1 MVINHII
8 EDLDTNEHIIEQV
21 KKIIGYCAYKSACHS
36 EYHRYLTYFN
46 KALNFLTYCVL
57 LINISVVFSM
67 NNLVSPYVATI
78 IIATVN
84 LINGFIEIISNT
96 MELNNKITKHNISAV
111 GYKNLQW
118 FILDWAMSDIYTNNN
133 CIGELSNEKI
143 LKSLVELSIK
153 FINNLKSES
162 LDVPEFIREQNKHK
176 KQNISIQKYVDS
188 TESPSDVKDVKL
200 SDSPSDIKQT
210 ELNTIK
216 VTVVENTDMN
226 V

>member
-78 IIATVN
+78 IIATVI
-84 LINGFIEIISNT
+84 LFTSIPITFHPAEVAAIANGKPTYPCPIIAT
-96 MELNNKITKHNISAV
+96 VLELT
-111 GYKNLQW
+111 
-118 FILDWAMSDIYTNNN
+118 AMTQA
-133 CIGELSNEKI
+133 L
-143 LKSLVELSIK
+143 
-153 FINNLKSES
+153 
-162 LDVPEFIREQNKHK
+162 
-176 KQNISIQKYVDS
+176 
-188 TESPSDVKDVKL
+188 
-200 SDSPSDIKQT
+200 
-210 ELNTIK
+210 LNHF
-216 VTVVENTDMN
+216 
-226 V
+226 

>member
-8 EDLDTNEHIIEQV
+8 EDLDTNENIIEQV

-36 EYHRYLTYFN
+36 EYHKYLTYFN
-46 KALNFLTYCVL
+46 KALNFLTYSVL
-57 LINISVVFSM
+57 LINICVVFSM
-67 NNLVSPYVATI
+67 NNLISPYYATI

-84 LINGFIEIISNT
+84 LIQGFIEIISNT
-96 MELNNKITKHNISAV
+96 VELNNKITKHNISAT

-133 CIGELSNEKI
+133 NIGELRNEKI
-143 LKSLVELSIK
+143 LRSLVELSIK

-162 LDVPEFIREQNKHK
+162 LDVPEFIREKNKYK
-176 KQNISIQKYVDS
+176 KHNTSIQKYVDS
-188 TESPSDVKDVKL
+188 SESPSDQ
-200 SDSPSDIKQT
+200 KQS

-216 VTVVENTDMN
+216 VTVVEKTDMN

>member
-8 EDLDTNEHIIEQV
+8 EDLDTNENIIEQV

-36 EYHRYLTYFN
+36 EYHKYLTYFN
-46 KALNFLTYCVL
+46 KALSFFTYSVL
-57 LINISVVFSM
+57 LINICVVFSM
-67 NNLVSPYVATI
+67 NNLISTYSATI

-84 LINGFIEIISNT
+84 LIQGFIEIISNT
-96 MELNNKITKHNISAV
+96 MELNNKITKHNISAA

-133 CIGELSNEKI
+133 NIGELRNEKI
-143 LKSLVELSIK
+143 LRSLVELSIK
-153 FINNLKSES
+153 FINNLKSDS
-162 LDVPEFIREQNKHK
+162 LDVPEFIREENKHK
-176 KQNISIQKYVDS
+176 KHYTSVRKYVDS
-188 TESPSDVKDVKL
+188 T
-200 SDSPSDIKQT
+200 DSPSDQKQS

-216 VTVVENTDMN
+216 VTVVEKTDMN